1 MANTNIPKSFKAQ
14 EYHKSQVVRLLC
26 AASFAG
32 QGGIGGGS
40 DVAIINSAG
49 KVDNYG
55 SGSIVGLVMGAI
67 VDKTNGSLKTTAADG
82 DFINV
87 IADPDVLF
95 KGQISNYTQT
105 DPYTTRVSTAC
116 YDVAGSAG
124 VQYVDAGANSNDHI
138 KVINISTEIK
148 DGAYSATGNYAK
160 ARFRFNPSKHFSVQI
175 S

>member
-1 MANTNIPKSFKAQ
+1 MANTSIAKSFIAQ

-32 QGGIGGGS
+32 QGGVGGGS

-55 SGSIVGLVMGAI
+55 SGSIAGLVFGSI
-67 VDKTNGSLKTTAADG
+67 IDKTNRSLKTTAADG
-82 DFINV
+82 DFVNV
-87 IADPDVLF
+87 IVDPDVLF
-95 KGQISNYTQT
+95 KGQISSYTQT

-124 VQYVDAGANSNDHI
+124 AQYVDASASSNDHV
-138 KVINISTEIK
+138 KVIAIDTEIK
-148 DGAYSATGNYAK
+148 DGQYSATGSYAK
-160 ARFRFNPSKHFSVQI
+160 ARFRFNPSKFHSTQI